1 MRKQD
6 RIAREQQNRSEPESP
21 PKAQPPSREHEQAK
35 GSASTNQ
42 PNKPREPG
50 KLPLPD

>member
-6 RIAREQQNRSEPESP
+6 RIAREQQNRAGQQTEPLTPRPEP
-21 PKAQPPSREHEQAK
+21 GKREQAK
-35 GSASTNQ
+35 GAEDQTSK
-42 PNKPREPG
+42 PPRETG